1 MTAFC
6 GTKAAHFARL
16 QAPGSSHGELQR
28 SPPPPAAHPHCQLPA
43 EHGSPESWQ
52 CPPHASCATA
62 SQHGRQLPALYCWW
76 RPCAEN
82 TLHTVDWGFF
92 FWLVVLEAGGGG
104 GEVLVFLFLIF
115 LNWLHLGLQV
125 KLEWKARRKNKRSLK
140 LTLKPT
146 ASNVS
151 AIHFF
156 SNLSLLPF

>member
-104 GEVLVFLFLIF
+104 VLVFLFLIF